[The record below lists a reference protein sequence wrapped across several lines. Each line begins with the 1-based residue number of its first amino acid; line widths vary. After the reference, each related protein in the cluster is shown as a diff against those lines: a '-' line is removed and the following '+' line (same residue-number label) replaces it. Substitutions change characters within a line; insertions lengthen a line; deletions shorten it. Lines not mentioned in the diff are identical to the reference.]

1 MNILS
6 LREKKEHSI
15 MKKQIKRRSSKHG
28 LNSVLLDSKVICQ
41 TFEILMHRCNYF
53 VIYHFREEESKEEA
67 KEAEKEA
74 KETVKEVQGILPSV
88 NNSTFVYTIHK
99 LRCYMYM

>member
-1 MNILS
+1 M
-6 LREKKEHSI
+6 
-15 MKKQIKRRSSKHG
+15 
-28 LNSVLLDSKVICQ
+28 
-41 TFEILMHRCNYF
+41 YF

-74 KETVKEVQGILPSV
+74 KEAVKEVQDILPSV

-99 LRCYMYM
+99 LRCYMFM

>member
-1 MNILS
+1 
-6 LREKKEHSI
+6 

-41 TFEILMHRCNYF
+41 TFEILLKKCNYF
-53 VIYHFREEESKEEA
+53 VIYHSREEESKEEA
-67 KEAEKEA
+67 KEEEKEA
-74 KETVKEVQGILPSV
+74 KEAVKEVQGILRSV
-88 NNSTFVYTIHK
+88 NNSTFVYAIHK